1 MSDIK
6 LSLYSYLFRARR
18 GQFDL
23 DAMVENF
30 TSFADETVISTLG
43 NQEDDTLNRLLKYE
57 DALEGRLKVV
67 VVDMDIEKN
76 NRFDG
81 DLKTAA
87 MQACSHSVRIIA
99 DADELFILSQRPRW
113 DDLARRLLDSPHLD
127 GWLIPVVEPY
137 SHPDYIREDQPLG
150 LKFRMHRTTV
160 VRRGVPGFA
169 EKGGGLFSTDLS
181 DSTEPL
187 RVDGSL
193 ASFLCPYDRSLLHPS
208 ICRLLE
214 KECYVIHEG
223 FLSLERRAE
232 LGRTFWKSHWEKRS
246 GVTENVATRVQ
257 DLMGVNLV
265 KHNLPLI

>member
-1 MSDIK
+1 MSDMK
-6 LSLYSYLFRARR
+6 LSIYGYLFRARQ

-23 DAMVENF
+23 DAMVANF
-30 TSFADETVISTLG
+30 TSFGDETVIAALAV
-43 NQEDDTLNRLLKYE
+43 QEDDTLDRLLKYE
-57 DALEGRLKVV
+57 DTLEGRLKVV
-67 VVDMDIEKN
+67 VVNMDIEKN

-87 MQACSHSVRIIA
+87 MQACTHPIRAIM
-99 DADELFILSQRPRW
+99 DADERLILSQRPRW

-127 GWLIPVVEPY
+127 GWLLPVVDCY

-150 LKFRMHRTTV
+150 LKFRLHKTTV
-160 VRRGVPGFA
+160 ARRGVPSFA
-169 EKGGGLFSTDLS
+169 EKGNGLFSTEQS

-214 KECYVIHEG
+214 KECYVIHTG
-223 FLSLERRAE
+223 FLDLNRRAE

-246 GVTENVATRVQ
+246 GATENVATRVS

-265 KHNLPLI
+265 KHNLPLH

>member
-1 MSDIK
+1 MFSI
-6 LSLYSYLFRARR
+6 YSYLFNARIR
-18 GQFDL
+18 QFDL
-23 DAMVENF
+23 DGVVKNF
-30 TSFADETVISTLG
+30 TDFGDEVVISTLAA
-43 NQEDDTLNRLLKYE
+43 QEDDTLDRLLKYE

-87 MQACSHSVRIIA
+87 MQACTHPVRVIA
-99 DADELFILSQRPRW
+99 DADERFVLKQRHRW

-137 SHPDYIREDQPLG
+137 GHLDYIRDDQSLG
-150 LKFRMHRTTV
+150 VKFRLHKTTV
-160 VRRGVPGFA
+160 VRRGVPSFA
-169 EKGGGLFSTDLS
+169 EKGQGLFNTAES

-214 KECYVIHEG
+214 KECYVVHYG
-223 FLSLERRAE
+223 FVNLERRAE
-232 LGRTFWKSHWEKRS
+232 LGRTFWAKHWRNRS
-246 GVTENVATRVQ
+246 GHDENVATRVQ

-265 KHNLPLI
+265 KHHLPLT